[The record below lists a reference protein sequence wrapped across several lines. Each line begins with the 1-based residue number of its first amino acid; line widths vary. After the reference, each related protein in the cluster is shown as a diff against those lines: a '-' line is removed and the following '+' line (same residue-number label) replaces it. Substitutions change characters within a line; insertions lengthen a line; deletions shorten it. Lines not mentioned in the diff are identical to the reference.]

1 MVRSDRDCLRAPSGL
16 VRLRSMQAHLLSRV
30 SGAAALPVILIGLAG
45 LAGCGGKSKGSS
57 TEGLITSDADSK
69 VPVVDTTLCDT
80 EGKRVVTSDLDRDN
94 RPDVWKLY
102 KTTKEGETTVEV
114 LSCKQVDFNHDGQ
127 KDYVVGYTHKG
138 ATSFEKYDFDFDG
151 RFDAF
156 FQYNEKTG
164 KVFEIQRESGFDGR
178 YDIQEIYDDSGTLTT
193 VKQDRNGDGEPDRW
207 EQYDKGRLVAILYDE
222 DFDKKVDRRE
232 EAKQE
237 GPAKPSAG
245 NDTATSNAEEAEE
258 SEAPD
263 EGAGDGAD
271 ADKAP
276 APAPAGAK
284 K

>member
-1 MVRSDRDCLRAPSGL
+1 
-16 VRLRSMQAHLLSRV
+16 MQAHLLSRV
-30 SGAAALPVILIGLAG
+30 LGTAALTVVVTGLAG

-57 TEGLITSDADSK
+57 TEGLMASDADSK
-69 VPVVDTTLCDT
+69 VPMVDATLCDT

-102 KTTKEGETTVEV
+102 TTTKEGETTVEV

-127 KDYVVGYTHKG
+127 KDYVVGYTQKG

-178 YDIQEIYDDSGTLTT
+178 YDIQEVYDESGTLTT

-207 EQYDKGRLVAILYDE
+207 EQYVGGQLVAILYDE

-232 EAKQE
+232 DAEKHD
-237 GPAKPSAG
+237 GPKKPSAG

-258 SEAPD
+258 PD
-263 EGAGDGAD
+263 PAAAD
-271 ADKAP
+271 PGADKAP
-276 APAPAGAK
+276 APAPAGGAK